1 MESKD
6 FALLIAECLSE
17 KQADEITVLDVA
29 ELVGYCDYFVI
40 ASGRNS
46 RQLAAMVSHVERRLT
61 DAVERRPYGREG
73 VSEGNWALLDYGDVV
88 IHLFRGEER
97 LFYDLEG
104 LWSEAPRVPFD
115 ASQHAAAPISPSI

>member
-6 FALLIAECLSE
+6 FAVLIADCLNE

-40 ASGRNS
+40 ASGRNA
-46 RQLAAMVSHVERRLT
+46 RQLSAMISHVERRLT
-61 DAVERRPYGREG
+61 DAADRRPYGREG

-88 IHLFRGEER
+88 VHLFRGEER

-104 LWSEAPRVPFD
+104 LWSEAPRVPYTPSETSP
-115 ASQHAAAPISPSI
+115 ASSLG

>member
-6 FALLIAECLSE
+6 FAVLIADCLNE

-29 ELVGYCDYFVI
+29 DLVGYCDYFVI
-40 ASGRNS
+40 ASGRNA
-46 RQLAAMVSHVERRLT
+46 RQLGAMITHVERRLA
-61 DAVERRPYGREG
+61 DASDRRPYGREG

-88 IHLFRGEER
+88 VHLFRGEER

-104 LWSEAPRVPFD
+104 LWSEAPRVPYTPSD
-115 ASQHAAAPISPSI
+115 AAPASSLG

>member
-46 RQLAAMVSHVERRLT
+46 RQLAAMVSHVERRLA
-61 DAVERRPYGREG
+61 DAHDRRPYGREG
-73 VSEGNWALLDYGDVV
+73 VNEGNWALLDYGDVV

-104 LWSEAPRVPFD
+104 LWAEAPRVPFD
-115 ASQHAAAPISPSI
+115 ATQHAAAPL